1 MFPRIKEFFLKIK
14 DPAVLVSSNFSGT
27 IINAAFWMVFASI
40 LTKEEYG
47 ELGILFAVGFIGH
60 AVGNLGIDKLI
71 VVYGAKNEDVLQP
84 AFALT
89 LISAFIVS
97 SIAFIFTNN
106 ITTSILIL
114 GFLIFMPYI
123 AEINSKKRYIE
134 FAKQN
139 LIYRV
144 SWFVFSISLYHLL
157 GLDGIILGAA
167 LASFPAFR
175 WIYRFIKN
183 KKVSITVL
191 RPKLNFMLPSYLSVL
206 TITLFLWGDKLL
218 IGPLY
223 GLSILGTYT
232 FAFQYAFLLNSIPVS
247 LMTYLLPHE
256 AQKNQKKKLKI
267 YSVIISSFLMVFLII
282 LAPVFVS
289 NFFPH
294 FQEAVLP
301 MQIMVVGM
309 IPLIISI
316 IFEASFLGR
325 ENSRI
330 VLISNGIQTGSYF
343 ILLLV
348 LGPELGLVGFAL
360 SFLIS
365 IIIRC
370 IVNIIAYKIFTT
382 N

>member
-1 MFPRIKEFFLKIK
+1 
-14 DPAVLVSSNFSGT
+14 
-27 IINAAFWMVFASI
+27 
-40 LTKEEYG
+40 
-47 ELGILFAVGFIGH
+47 
-60 AVGNLGIDKLI
+60 
-71 VVYGAKNEDVLQP
+71 
-84 AFALT
+84 
-89 LISAFIVS
+89 
-97 SIAFIFTNN
+97 
-106 ITTSILIL
+106 
-114 GFLIFMPYI
+114 
-123 AEINSKKRYIE
+123 
-134 FAKQN
+134 
-139 LIYRV
+139 
-144 SWFVFSISLYHLL
+144 
-157 GLDGIILGAA
+157 
-167 LASFPAFR
+167 
-175 WIYRFIKN
+175 
-183 KKVSITVL
+183 
-191 RPKLNFMLPSYLSVL
+191 
-206 TITLFLWGDKLL
+206 
-218 IGPLY
+218 
-223 GLSILGTYT
+223 
-232 FAFQYAFLLNSIPVS
+232 
-247 LMTYLLPHE
+247 
-256 AQKNQKKKLKI
+256 
-267 YSVIISSFLMVFLII
+267 MVFLII